1 MTRST
6 ARGGCDGGNMAAAPV
21 EVFRRGKVIGKG
33 GVHRVRG
40 VPEVAPPRLDVLLLF
55 RQVLKRRAK
64 ESATALVLDC
74 RKGRYN
80 CPQSVRGREL
90 RRTAP
95 DPFRCCFASV
105 SHQTSVRKVC
115 VFASPMYRTAVQ
127 PICPTVL
134 VQKKNSVRGSV
145 GPWPTPCLHLTSTK
159 LRTLKIY
166 NFNSLPT
173 GTSDDQ

>member
-1 MTRST
+1 
-6 ARGGCDGGNMAAAPV
+6 MAAAPV

-55 RQVLKRRAK
+55 RQVLKRWAK

-95 DPFRCCFASV
+95 DPLRCCFGYV
-105 SHQTSVRKVC
+105 SHQTSVRFFV
-115 VFASPMYRTAVQ
+115 SPE
-127 PICPTVL
+127 
-134 VQKKNSVRGSV
+134 
-145 GPWPTPCLHLTSTK
+145 
-159 LRTLKIY
+159 
-166 NFNSLPT
+166 
-173 GTSDDQ
+173 

>member
-1 MTRST
+1 
-6 ARGGCDGGNMAAAPV
+6 MAAAPV

-105 SHQTSVRKVC
+105 SHQTSVRKLCFSRHRCTV
-115 VFASPMYRTAVQ
+115 R
-127 PICPTVL
+127 PICPTVAEE
-134 VQKKNSVRGSV
+134 KFSTGVRGSV
-145 GPWPTPCLHLTSTK
+145 ADSVPTS
-159 LRTLKIY
+159 Y
-166 NFNSLPT
+166 
-173 GTSDDQ
+173 